1 MKLVCECVVGLV
13 VGRRV
18 VGSRMFGSS
27 GWQSNVWVEWL
38 GRVVGSRMFG
48 SSGWVHWLAVEWLG
62 RVVGSSGWQSSV
74 WVEWLAVVK
83 ASDNEFAAPAE
94 GGILLSVYLPFTIFS
109 IYSLSCRFIGYSVF
123 EIKLICGRVRYELI
137 TFIWRRG

>member
-1 MKLVCECVVGLV
+1 
-13 VGRRV
+13 V
-18 VGSRMFGSS
+18 VGSRMF
-27 GWQSNVWVEWL
+27 
-38 GRVVGSRMFG
+38 
-48 SSGWVHWLAVEWLG
+48 
-62 RVVGSSGWQSSV
+62 GSSGWQSSV